1 MRVAKTADAIA
12 LAHTNKHGG
21 ADGKAVFGGT
31 SDIVGDSDCCFVI
44 DKISVDERFGVATH
58 TVEFSN
64 IKARGD
70 VSRKLGFTYEKSY
83 GQQYA
88 ALLGSVKR
96 LDGMRLEEIK
106 EKASVQAE
114 LEEDAAIIR
123 AICTLI

>member
-1 MRVAKTADAIA
+1 MIA
-12 LAHTNKHGG
+12 LAHTNKHVG
-21 ADGKAVFGGT
+21 ADGKAVYSDT
-31 SDIVGDSDCCFVI
+31 SNIVDGSDCWFVI
-44 DKISVDERFGVATH
+44 DKISKDERADITTH
-58 TVEFSN
+58 TVELSH

-70 VSRKLGFTYEKSY
+70 VSSKLGFTYEKSY